1 MILVSPK
8 LIQGTVMSDKIERL
22 DPGSLASYDDSTTWA
37 ANCQF
42 CCEENF
48 IGILKEDGLEWV
60 FYFLTPEFI

>member
-1 MILVSPK
+1 
-8 LIQGTVMSDKIERL
+8 MSDKIERL
-22 DPGSLASYDDSTTWA
+22 DPGSLASYDDSTSMA
-37 ANCQF
+37 ANYQF